1 MVSYPCPFCGAPAG
15 LESGCGGCGRP
26 PFPDAAEV
34 VRLNARTRELYSE
47 VEAAR
52 ARFGSAV
59 LAYNAAVSQRN
70 LLAARVKASVAT
82 TPRPVAP
89 ASPAAAAPATTPPAA
104 APPTT
109 APPAT
114 VPAAPAGGF
123 ERRPEAAPRTVQ
135 NLLFVLGGLLLGAAA
150 IVFTAVAWAS
160 FGVLGRA
167 AILAAVTLVTLAV
180 PPLTQRRGLRATAET
195 FAALGLLLVVL
206 DGYAAWYVD
215 LAGLAGATLPTT
227 YAGIVFALA
236 GAVGGGY
243 AALTRLRAPALAAVL
258 AVQPVLPLLAL
269 HRGLGATGWTLVFV
283 ILAAADVALA
293 NRLARPTGQAAWVAS
308 GLAVLSALPPA
319 LHTLATVDGVPA
331 ALRIAGVLA
340 ALAALVVAAGAP
352 HPRATQPAAGI
363 AVGIVA
369 VGLARLVAEVVPGQR
384 YVAFAVL
391 GLAVAALALVA
402 PARVRAGV
410 RAGALV
416 VAGGFAVP
424 YAAFALLAAARGA
437 VHALPAWH
445 PAATAAGRLFDWQEP
460 AALVLLAGAVWLL
473 VRHPVVPWTAL
484 LLVTF
489 AAPSAFAGPDP
500 ALAALADGI
509 ALVMMATA
517 FATAGVAVAKP
528 AEGAKVWTSEVL
540 ALLGLPV
547 VGAHLAVVGLV
558 SPAVTLAAYAL
569 LGAVAAAVAVRSA
582 GRATGFP
589 AAVLGLLA
597 LPVAGAAGFRLASLG
612 TVAVPPALAGATA
625 GLALV
630 LAAALAL
637 RDRAWGWVLN
647 AGTVATAMAGAG
659 VTIAAA
665 VAAAANHGATW
676 FGTFGAAALAGT
688 WLAARA
694 FRPASVRG
702 RHAVAAVVP
711 ALLATVSL
719 VPAVLEALLRPLGW
733 IGAIWRGAPGGVGLG
748 PDGTE
753 WWRDQPPAFGA
764 AASAVTLAVL
774 AGLAVL
780 VAGRFGMARWGVAA
794 PPALL
799 AIVLGCVAAGAPW
812 PVVPAATL
820 ATGLATAL
828 GAALRRPSRGTV
840 VAAIACWFGI
850 VPGLSGLLAAAW
862 STLAGLGLLVAAAVV
877 AGVAGR
883 SAVARGTAWAV
894 AGTAGAW
901 LAFAAGRAAGLP
913 LTTTAYLVLAAA
925 GLALGGGFLLRGRGA
940 EGRLLDGVAHAA
952 AVVAFLLSTAD
963 IAAAGGVA
971 GLWGVALGL
980 RALGGPARI
989 AYAAG
994 AVAAE
999 LVAYELVLVAR
1010 EVSVAEAYT
1019 APVALAALVAG
1030 WFAARRNPGLTSWTA
1045 FGPALLAGLLP
1056 SLALVMTTPGAPGRR
1071 LVLGFVAVAVVL
1083 TGARLRLKAP
1093 IAAGGAV
1100 LAVLAWHEV
1109 LLFWDYLPRW
1119 APLAVAGALL
1129 VGFAVTYE
1137 RRIRDLTRL
1146 RDAVGRMR

>member
-82 TPRPVAP
+82 TPRPV
-89 ASPAAAAPATTPPAA
+89 TP
-104 APPTT
+104 T
-109 APPAT
+109 PPAT
-114 VPAAPAGGF
+114 VPPATVPPATVPPEPAGGF

-206 DGYAAWYVD
+206 DGYAAWYVN
-215 LAGLAGATLPTT
+215 LAGLAEATLPTT

-236 GAVGGGY
+236 AAVGGGY

-269 HRGLGATGWTLVFV
+269 HRGLGATGWALVFV

-293 NRLARPTGQAAWVAS
+293 NRLARPTGRVAWIAS

-319 LHTLATVDGVPA
+319 LHALATVDGVPA

-352 HPRATQPAAGI
+352 HPRTTQPAAGI
-363 AVGIVA
+363 AVGIMA

-402 PARVRAGV
+402 PTRVRAGV

-424 YAAFALLAAARGA
+424 YAAFALLAAARSA
-437 VHALPAWH
+437 VHALPPWH

-473 VRHPVVPWTAL
+473 VRHPVVPWAAL

-489 AAPSAFAGPDP
+489 AAPSAFAAPDP

-509 ALVMMATA
+509 ALLIMAA
-517 FATAGVAVAKP
+517 PGVAFVKP

-540 ALLGLPV
+540 ALLAMPV
-547 VGAHLAVVGLV
+547 AGAHLAVVGLV

-647 AGTVATAMAGAG
+647 AGTVATATAGAG
-659 VTIAAA
+659 VTVAAA

-753 WWRDQPPAFGA
+753 WWQDQPPAFGA

-780 VAGRFGMARWGVAA
+780 VAGRFGLARWSLAA

-828 GAALRRPSRGTV
+828 GAALRRPSHGAV
-840 VAAIACWFGI
+840 VAAITCWFGI

-883 SAVARGTAWAV
+883 TAVARGTAWAV

-1083 TGARLRLKAP
+1083 AGARLRLKAP

-1146 RDAVGRMR
+1146 RDAMGRMR

>member
-1 MVSYPCPFCGAPAG
+1 M
-15 LESGCGGCGRP
+15 
-26 PFPDAAEV
+26 
-34 VRLNARTRELYSE
+34 
-47 VEAAR
+47 
-52 ARFGSAV
+52 
-59 LAYNAAVSQRN
+59 
-70 LLAARVKASVAT
+70 
-82 TPRPVAP
+82 
-89 ASPAAAAPATTPPAA
+89 
-104 APPTT
+104 
-109 APPAT
+109 
-114 VPAAPAGGF
+114 
-123 ERRPEAAPRTVQ
+123 
-135 NLLFVLGGLLLGAAA
+135 
-150 IVFTAVAWAS
+150 
-160 FGVLGRA
+160 
-167 AILAAVTLVTLAV
+167 
-180 PPLTQRRGLRATAET
+180 
-195 FAALGLLLVVL
+195 
-206 DGYAAWYVD
+206 
-215 LAGLAGATLPTT
+215 
-227 YAGIVFALA
+227 
-236 GAVGGGY
+236 
-243 AALTRLRAPALAAVL
+243 
-258 AVQPVLPLLAL
+258 
-269 HRGLGATGWTLVFV
+269 
-283 ILAAADVALA
+283 
-293 NRLARPTGQAAWVAS
+293 
-308 GLAVLSALPPA
+308 
-319 LHTLATVDGVPA
+319 
-331 ALRIAGVLA
+331 
-340 ALAALVVAAGAP
+340 
-352 HPRATQPAAGI
+352 
-363 AVGIVA
+363 
-369 VGLARLVAEVVPGQR
+369 GLARLVAEVVPGQR
-384 YVAFAVL
+384 YAALAGL

-402 PARVRAGV
+402 PGRVRAGV

-424 YAAFALLAAARGA
+424 YAAFALLAAARTA
-437 VHALPAWH
+437 VRALPAWH
-445 PAATAAGRLFDWQEP
+445 PAGTAAGRLFDWQEP

-473 VRHPVVPWTAL
+473 VRHPAVPWTAL

-489 AAPSAFAGPDP
+489 AAPPAFAEPDP

-517 FATAGVAVAKP
+517 CATAGVAAAKP

-540 ALLGLPV
+540 ALLALPV

-569 LGAVAAAVAVRSA
+569 LGVVAAAVAVRSA
-582 GRATGFP
+582 GPATGFP

-612 TVAVPPALAGATA
+612 TAAVPPALAGAAA

-637 RDRAWGWVLN
+637 RDRASGWVLS
-647 AGTVATAMAGAG
+647 AGTVATATAGAG

-665 VAAAANHGATW
+665 VTAAANHGTTW

-688 WLAARA
+688 WLAARG
-694 FRPASVRG
+694 FRPQRVRG

-733 IGAIWRGAPGGVGLG
+733 IGAIWRGAPVGVGLG
-748 PDGTE
+748 PDGTA

-780 VAGRFGMARWGVAA
+780 VAGRFGIARWSLAA

-840 VAAIACWFGI
+840 VAAITCWSGI

-883 SAVARGTAWAV
+883 SAVARGTGWTV
-894 AGTAGAW
+894 AGIAGAW

-952 AVVAFLLSTAD
+952 AVVAFLLSTGYIGTGDIGTGD

-980 RALGGPARI
+980 RALGGPART

-1010 EVSVAEAYT
+1010 EVPVAEAYT

-1030 WFAARRNPGLTSWTA
+1030 WFAARRNPALTSWTA

-1056 SLALVMTTPGAPGRR
+1056 SLALVLATPGAPGRR
-1071 LVLGFVAVAVVL
+1071 LVLGAAAVAVVL
-1083 TGARLRLKAP
+1083 AGARLRLKAP

-1109 LLFWDYLPRW
+1109 LLFWDHLPRW
-1119 APLAVAGALL
+1119 APLAAAGALL

-1146 RDAVGRMR
+1146 RDAMGRMR

>member
-15 LESGCGGCGRP
+15 LESGCGGCARP

-82 TPRPVAP
+82 AAPRPPEKTP
-89 ASPAAAAPATTPPAA
+89 AATTASATTAPAAAAPAL
-104 APPTT
+104 
-109 APPAT
+109 
-114 VPAAPAGGF
+114 AGGF

-167 AILAAVTLVTLAV
+167 AVLAVVTLLTLAV

-206 DGYAAWYVD
+206 DGYAAWYVN
-215 LAGLAGATLPTT
+215 LAGLADAASPTT

-236 GAVGGGY
+236 AVAGGGY

-283 ILAAADVALA
+283 LVAAADAALA
-293 NRLARPTGQAAWVAS
+293 NRLARPGATVAWVAS
-308 GLAVLSALPPA
+308 GLAVLAALPPA
-319 LHTLATVDGVPA
+319 LHALATLDGVPA

-340 ALAALVVAAGAP
+340 ALAALVLAAGAQ
-352 HPRATQPAAGI
+352 HPGTTQPAAGV
-363 AVGIVA
+363 AVGIAA

-384 YVAFAVL
+384 YAAFAGL

-402 PARVRAGV
+402 PGRVRAGV

-416 VAGGFAVP
+416 VAGGLAVP
-424 YAAFALLAAARGA
+424 YAGFALLAAARTA

-445 PAATAAGRLFDWQEP
+445 AAGPAAGRLFDWQEP
-460 AALVLLAGAVWLL
+460 VALVLLAGAVWLL
-473 VRHPVVPWTAL
+473 VRHPAVPWTAL

-489 AAPSAFAGPDP
+489 AAPSAFADPGP

-509 ALVMMATA
+509 ALMIMAA
-517 FATAGVAVAKP
+517 VAVTAAGAVVKP
-528 AEGAKVWTSEVL
+528 AEGAKVWSPGLL
-540 ALLGLPV
+540 ALLGMPV
-547 VGAHLAVVGLV
+547 LGAHLAVVGLV

-569 LGAVAAAVAVRSA
+569 LGVVAAALAARSA
-582 GRATGFP
+582 GPATGFP

-597 LPVAGAAGFRLASLG
+597 LPVAGAAGFRLAGLG
-612 TVAVPPALAGATA
+612 TTAVPPALAGAAA

-637 RDRAWGWVLN
+637 HDRASGSGRGWVSG
-647 AGTVATAMAGAG
+647 AGTVATATAGAG

-688 WLAARA
+688 WAAARA
-694 FRPASVRG
+694 FRPARVRG

-733 IGAIWRGAPGGVGLG
+733 VGAIWRGAPGGVGLG
-748 PDGTE
+748 PDGTA
-753 WWRDQPPAFGA
+753 WWRDQPSAFGA
-764 AASAVTLAVL
+764 SASAVTLAVL

-780 VAGRFGMARWGVAA
+780 VAGRFGMARWSLAA

-799 AIVLGCVAAGAPW
+799 AIVLGCVAAGTPW

-820 ATGLATAL
+820 ATGLTTAL
-828 GAALRRPSRGTV
+828 GAALRRPSRGT
-840 VAAIACWFGI
+840 AIAAVTCWFGI
-850 VPGLSGLLAAAW
+850 VPGLAGLLAAAW
-862 STLAGLGLLVAAAVV
+862 STLAGLGLVVAAAVV

-883 SAVARGTAWAV
+883 TAVARGTGWTV
-894 AGTAGAW
+894 AGIAGAW

-913 LTTTAYLVLAAA
+913 LTATAYLVLAAA

-940 EGRLLDGVAHAA
+940 EARPLDGVAHAA
-952 AVVAFLLSTAD
+952 AVVAFLLATGD
-963 IAAAGGVA
+963 VAAAGGVA

-980 RALGGPARI
+980 RGLGGPARI

-1010 EVSVAEAYT
+1010 EVSLAEAYT

-1030 WFAARRNPGLTSWTA
+1030 WFAARRNPALTSWTA

-1071 LVLGFVAVAVVL
+1071 LLLGAAAVAVVL
-1083 TGARLRLKAP
+1083 AGARLRLKAP

-1146 RDAVGRMR
+1146 RDAMGRMR